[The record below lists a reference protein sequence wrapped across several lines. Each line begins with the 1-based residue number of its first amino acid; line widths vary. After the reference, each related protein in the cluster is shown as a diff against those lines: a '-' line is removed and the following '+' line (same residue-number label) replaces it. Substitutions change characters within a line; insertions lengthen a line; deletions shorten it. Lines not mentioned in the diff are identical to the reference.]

1 MNNLFKVGFFGDD
14 IWAHNILKLL
24 MLDKTIKVSFVCGR
38 LITKDNILKKI
49 ADKNKIHFLKL
60 RDVNNKKFLEY
71 VKKNKIDL
79 LVSMSYDQI
88 FKKEIIDLVKKKIIN
103 CHAGKLPFYRGRSI
117 LNWVLINGEKKFG
130 ITTHFVNKEIDK
142 GNIINQKVY
151 RINKNDD
158 FKSLLDKSYLECP
171 KLLYKSIK
179 QIQTNK
185 YKSIPQS
192 KLSKKFSYFTKRKNG
207 DEIIDLNLSAHAI
220 QNFVRG
226 LVAPGPFARIKFK
239 NNLIYVKRV
248 SIINK
253 KNYLAANTLFF
264 ENRKIY
270 FLSGDKK
277 IIRVNNWSSNK
288 KITNKKEIKLI

>member
-24 MLDKTIKVSFVCGR
+24 LLDKTIKVCFVCGR

-49 ADKNKIHFLKL
+49 ADKNKIQFFKL
-60 RDVNNKKFLEY
+60 RDVNSKKFLKY

-88 FKKEIIDLVKKKIIN
+88 FKNEIIDLVKKKIIN

-117 LNWVLINGEKKFG
+117 LNWVLINGEKEFG

-151 RINKNDD
+151 KIGKKDD
-158 FKSLLDKSYLECP
+158 FKSLIDKSYLECP

-185 YKSIPQS
+185 YKSIPQR

-207 DEIIDLNLSAHAI
+207 DEVIDLNLSANAI

-226 LVAPGPFARIKFK
+226 LVEPGPFARIKLK
-239 NNLIYVKRV
+239 NNLIYVKRI

-288 KITNKKEIKLI
+288 KITDKKEIKLK